1 MKKAFGFLAMAIL
14 GGVITLGGYKLLLED
29 PVKVE
34 RTIQIPTNIVQTSIS
49 STIKDASA
57 AEMTT
62 DFTVAAENTIHAVVH
77 VKNTAVKTQV
87 NPWAEQYYGRGQGTK
102 KYEQVGTGS
111 GVIISADGYI
121 VTNNHVIDGA
131 SELEIT
137 LNNKKKYKA
146 VLVGSDAANDIA
158 LLKIESNTN
167 FPYVPFAN
175 SDNIKIGEWVLAV
188 GNPYNLTSTVTAGIV
203 SAKGRDLEGNRNIE
217 SFIQTDAAVN
227 PGNSGGALVNGR
239 GELIGI
245 NTAIS
250 TKTGSFIGYSFAVP
264 SNIAKKIIDDILEFG
279 AVQQAILGI
288 TVDLSYKD
296 QGVKVSNVLKQ
307 SKNKVKSELK
317 EGDIIKRINNIKIS
331 KFSELKGQ
339 LTAKRPNEVVDVTIE
354 RNGELITK
362 KVKLSKFIE
371 RHVATVFQWELK
383 NISKE
388 KTKKLNISNGVQI
401 IRTGKDSKENNLK
414 NYVIIKVNNKRVT
427 DAKETAK
434 LLDQLGKRG
443 FRIAVEMINL
453 KGEKELYTYR

>member
-14 GGVITLGGYKLLLED
+14 GGAITLGGYKLLLEE
-29 PVKVE
+29 PMTLE
-34 RTIQIPTNIVQTSIS
+34 RTIKTPTNIVQTSYS

-146 VLVGSDAANDIA
+146 VLVGSDASNDIA
-158 LLKIESNTN
+158 LLKIEATTN

-203 SAKGRDLEGNRNIE
+203 SAKGRDLEGNRLKTP
-217 SFIQTDAAVN
+217 SLKFYRKLQK
-227 PGNSGGALVNGR
+227 
-239 GELIGI
+239 I
-245 NTAIS
+245 N
-250 TKTGSFIGYSFAVP
+250 
-264 SNIAKKIIDDILEFG
+264 D
-279 AVQQAILGI
+279 
-288 TVDLSYKD
+288 
-296 QGVKVSNVLKQ
+296 
-307 SKNKVKSELK
+307 
-317 EGDIIKRINNIKIS
+317 
-331 KFSELKGQ
+331 
-339 LTAKRPNEVVDVTIE
+339 
-354 RNGELITK
+354 
-362 KVKLSKFIE
+362 
-371 RHVATVFQWELK
+371 
-383 NISKE
+383 
-388 KTKKLNISNGVQI
+388 
-401 IRTGKDSKENNLK
+401 
-414 NYVIIKVNNKRVT
+414 
-427 DAKETAK
+427 
-434 LLDQLGKRG
+434 
-443 FRIAVEMINL
+443 
-453 KGEKELYTYR
+453 

>member
-264 SNIAKKIIDDILEFG
+264 SNIAKKIVDDILEFG
-279 AVQQAILGI
+279 VVQQAILGI